1 MLLDNRAFSNAKA
14 PEERLMLL
22 QCDQNVELIACARHN
37 IENEFNQTAA
47 APGHRRHVVFVIQ
60 LPRTAGGCFLGFQ
73 VDVTILS
80 AGICF
85 SYIIMSN
92 GHVHK

>member
-22 QCDQNVELIACARHN
+22 QCDHNADLIACARHN

-73 VDVTILS
+73 VDVTVLS
-80 AGICF
+80 AAICVCQ
-85 SYIIMSN
+85 IIMFNAN
-92 GHVHK
+92 G